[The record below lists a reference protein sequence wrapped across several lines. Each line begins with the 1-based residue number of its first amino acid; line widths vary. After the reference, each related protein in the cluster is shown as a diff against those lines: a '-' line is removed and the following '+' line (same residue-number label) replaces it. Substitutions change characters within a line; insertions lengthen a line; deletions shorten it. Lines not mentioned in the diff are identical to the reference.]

1 MNLITDR
8 TQADVARVRA
18 LVSKGWGE
26 MTLSEKNE
34 FLGGLKGAYNA
45 TDLNRVESAVAYLQ
59 GLLLALPDELREYA
73 VSKDTAWSQLFDVPY
88 DPEEYRDVA
97 VKTDWIMP
105 DLPQAED
112 MARYLSNVALIKT
125 ALSAAYPPLPQ
136 SMERLTADAANAI
149 ERTLALLGAAI
160 AQQSASSKDA
170 IDRTAAAW
178 YYSGEIQTG
187 EV

>member
-8 TQADVARVRA
+8 TQANVARVRA

-112 MARYLSNVALIKT
+112 MARYLSNVALIK
-125 ALSAAYPPLPQ
+125 
-136 SMERLTADAANAI
+136 SMDRLTADAANAI